1 WVAVVA
7 ALVVL
12 VPSGITIGLTEAA
25 SRRTAPLPSPSAS
38 APVPNPT
45 TTNPTVVNPSDLPD
59 CGESQLS
66 IAVVAGQA
74 DPDSWEALIG
84 FTNAS
89 AQACT
94 IRSYPTVVAVDDTG
108 ATVTGVGVVTPS
120 STEDGHTAVALAPGE
135 QAGAKVYGTS
145 SGNGCK

>member
-1 WVAVVA
+1 MADPDTRITEAFEAFRTATARQVQPAGRGTRPEAVRRRRRWRGYWVAVVA

-59 CGESQLS
+59 CG
-66 IAVVAGQA
+66 
-74 DPDSWEALIG
+74 
-84 FTNAS
+84 
-89 AQACT
+89 
-94 IRSYPTVVAVDDTG
+94 
-108 ATVTGVGVVTPS
+108 
-120 STEDGHTAVALAPGE
+120 
-135 QAGAKVYGTS
+135 
-145 SGNGCK
+145 